1 MTPRRVEQSLW
12 ILTSLVAIA
21 GAVVL
26 GRQSAAAAAPPAIR
40 QTQRRSAASPARLTR
55 NTRDQV
61 QAILAGDLFRRE
73 RQQPDSAASAPA
85 AQLTTPRPSLPPK
98 PNLTLR
104 GLLGG
109 PPWDAILEGLPG
121 RDGSYVVRAGDSIG
135 GLRIRSVRRDGVTIR
150 GMDTTWQLRLGRVP

>member
-12 ILTSLVAIA
+12 IVTSLVAIA
-21 GAVVL
+21 GALVL
-26 GRQSAAAAAPPAIR
+26 GHQGAAAALPPIR
-40 QTQRRSAASPARLTR
+40 ETQRRATGSPARLTR
-55 NTRDQV
+55 DTRDQL

-85 AQLTTPRPSLPPK
+85 TQLATPRPPAPPK

-104 GLLGG
+104 GLVGG

-121 RDGSYVVRAGDSIG
+121 HEGSYVVRAGDSVG

-150 GMDTTWQLRLGRVP
+150 GMDTTWLLKLGRAP